1 MNSELN
7 FFESEKILYSLW
19 FVVRELHSE
28 GERLKALYKKNLLDF
43 SDLGN
48 ARGRWEKLEDLY
60 TEKKILLEDY
70 GLNVRQRETL
80 KRISEK
86 YSSVL
91 ENTLVPLGSSTKITF
106 FSEGDFPN
114 SEEEDEEDSREFE
127 KYLVLVK
134 RGERRG

>member
-134 RGERRG
+134 RGGKK